1 MNYKPREDVEIY
13 KSNDLE
19 SSFIE
24 IINKNESNDIIGVI
38 YRHPNMD
45 VNNFIDDKLDT
56 LVHKLTYE
64 KNKNIFIAGDF
75 NFDLLKISSN
85 TETINFFNK
94 MTSNFLLP
102 TITLPTKIN
111 TSNDTL
117 IDNIFTN
124 QITLI

>member
-1 MNYKPREDVEIY
+1 M
-13 KSNDLE
+13 E

-24 IINKNESNDIIGVI
+24 IINRNESNDIIGVI

-64 KNKNIFIAGDF
+64 KNKKIFIAGDF

-85 TETINFFNK
+85 TETINF
-94 MTSNFLLP
+94 
-102 TITLPTKIN
+102 
-111 TSNDTL
+111 
-117 IDNIFTN
+117 
-124 QITLI
+124 